1 MHFSIITVLIYATLT
16 HSAST
21 FLRPPEWDYDVD
33 NENDFKNNR
42 RYEVGEVVQLRWET
56 DEDEV
61 MLWIAQ
67 KLPTSTKYRNLDP
80 SRTDWDAEYITLDPL
95 DSSEDCIYWFVLSG
109 MDAKTL
115 LAQTQYLNVTAPKP
129 KSDNTETETDTVATS
144 IATSFWQET
153 SATSS
158 TSLYTTTSTSS
169 SQETNS
175 DLEPAPKS
183 GLSQGETAGAA
194 SGATIGGLLILGGAG
209 WLFWRRLKKKKEG
222 ADALASYHQ
231 HQLPYDSGAK
241 AELPGEPA
249 AGTDLSNYARSP
261 PGLHEAP

>member
-1 MHFSIITVLIYATLT
+1 MHFSIIAVLIYATLA
-16 HSAST
+16 HSASI

-33 NENDFKNNR
+33 IKNDFKSNR
-42 RYEVGEVVQLRWET
+42 QYEVGEAIQLRWET
-56 DEDEV
+56 NEDAV
-61 MLWIAQ
+61 SLWIAQ
-67 KLPTSTKYRNLDP
+67 KLPTSAEYRILDS
-80 SRTDWDAEYITLDPL
+80 SRTDWDAEYDILDRL
-95 DSSEDCIYWFVLSG
+95 DGTEDCIYWFELT
-109 MDAKTL
+109 DLETKTIF
-115 LAQTQYLNVTAPKP
+115 AQTQYLNVTAPKP
-129 KSDNTETETDTVATS
+129 KSDNTETETETVATS
-144 IATSFWQET
+144 TTTSFWQET

-209 WLFWRRLKKKKEG
+209 WLFWRRLKKKKED

-249 AGTDLSNYARSP
+249 TGTDLSNYAKSP